1 MRRWYRWSG
10 LAIVL
15 VLAIVLDLYA
25 ESQIGSAEIGRD
37 TMKMYRQKQTGQT
50 DLKPRRV
57 QSSAAPK
64 RTFQE
69 QQAAAEA
76 AAAPAPDTQTKPA
89 VEATTS
95 TTPVVAE
102 STPAV
107 AEPKPVLTGTVPP
120 ATMAASGQ
128 TTKDEL
134 LALLPDTT
142 IACARVNNLDFTLA
156 LIDQYLMGLSP
167 VPMIATMGVRAGLA
181 QVTQDQN
188 LQVINTGGNL
198 TLVVLPPAGQG
209 DPQAALLIPFKGA
222 DSAATLKA
230 AGILTIPDTAY
241 GFKSLTPAQLSADLF
256 KGQSL
261 QPSLTTRQLDETATA
276 PIWLYVNLPKAV
288 EFIAPAAETM
298 LQNQAAA
305 NPQLKS
311 AIDQAEQVKQ
321 IGKEI
326 QCVSVSVY
334 PSGPMLTLDMDL
346 IPAAGS
352 KFGASLNKNMF
363 NLQPT
368 PEMDPI
374 TRGMVTMLQALKVK
388 DPSAVKEEAIV
399 GIRNADKADFV
410 GVFSVPELIAN
421 IAQIASQQPGQ
432 QQSAMQLMMVAGVAQ
447 QMGTQIKSKMAMAF
461 TVQENALNIQIAI
474 PKKHVV
480 ELVQAVK
487 AMQQNMNQAA
497 PQGAATPPA
506 TKPMAPKRVPVP
518 AEPNQPAG
526 ARK

>member
-1 MRRWYRWSG
+1 MRRWYCLSG

-15 VLAIVLDLYA
+15 LLAIVLDLYG
-25 ESQIGSAEIGRD
+25 ESQVGSAEIGRD

-50 DLKPRRV
+50 ELTPRRV

-76 AAAPAPDTQTKPA
+76 AAQPAPDTAAQTTPA
-89 VEATTS
+89 IEKLADATT
-95 TTPVVAE
+95 
-102 STPAV
+102 
-107 AEPKPVLTGTVPP
+107 EPKPAETAMVPAVTATEPKP
-120 ATMAASGQ
+120 AAVAGQ
-128 TTKDEL
+128 TAKDEL
-134 LALLPDTT
+134 LALLPDST
-142 IACARVNNLDFTLA
+142 IACARVNNLDYTLA
-156 LIDQYLMGLSP
+156 LIDQYLMGIAP
-167 VPMIATMGVRAGLA
+167 IPMVATIGVRTGLA
-181 QVTQDQN
+181 QITQDQN
-188 LQVINTGGNL
+188 LQAINTGGNL
-198 TLVVLPPAGQG
+198 ALVVLPPAGQG
-209 DPQAALLIPFKGA
+209 DPQAVLLTPFKGA
-222 DSAATLKA
+222 DSAAALKA
-230 AGILTIPDTAY
+230 ANIIAVPDTAF
-241 GFKSLTPAQLSADLF
+241 GIKALTPAPLSADAF

-261 QPSLTTRQLDETATA
+261 QPALTARQLDETATA

-288 EFIAPAAETM
+288 EFVAPMAEAKM
-298 LQNQAAA
+298 KEQAAA

-311 AIDQAEQVKQ
+311 AIDQTEQIKQ

-326 QCVSVSVY
+326 QCLSVSIY

-352 KFGASLNKNMF
+352 KFGASLNKQLF
-363 NLQPT
+363 DLQPK

-374 TRGMVTMLQALKVK
+374 TRGMVTMLQSMKVK
-388 DPSAVKEEAIV
+388 DPSAVKEEAIA
-399 GIRNADKADFV
+399 GIRNSDKADFV

-421 IAQIASQQPGQ
+421 LVQIISQAPGQ
-432 QQSAMQLMMVAGVAQ
+432 QQSAMQLMMVAGIAQ

-506 TKPMAPKRVPVP
+506 MKPMKPKRAPVP

>member
-50 DLKPRRV
+50 ELKPRRV

-76 AAAPAPDTQTKPA
+76 AAAPAPDTQPKPA
-89 VEATTS
+89 VEATTPA
-95 TTPVVAE
+95 TPAVAE
-102 STPAV
+102 PTPAV
-107 AEPKPVLTGTVPP
+107 AEPKPAGAPSAPTA
-120 ATMAASGQ
+120 ATGQ

-134 LALLPDTT
+134 LALLPTTT
-142 IACARVNNLDFTLA
+142 IACLRVNNLDYTLA
-156 LIDQYLMGLSP
+156 LLDQYLMGIAP
-167 VPMIATMGVRAGLA
+167 IPMVATIGVRTGLA

-188 LQVINTGGNL
+188 LQAINTGGNMAI
-198 TLVVLPPAGQG
+198 VVLPPAGQG
-209 DPQAALLIPFKGA
+209 DPQAVLLTPFKGA
-222 DSAATLKA
+222 DSAAALKA
-230 AGILTIPDTAY
+230 ANIIAVPDTAY
-241 GFKSLTPAQLSADLF
+241 GLKALTPAQLSADQF
-256 KGQSL
+256 KVPSL
-261 QPSLTTRQLDETATA
+261 QPSLTARQLDETATA

-288 EFIAPAAETM
+288 EFVAPAAEAM

-311 AIDQAEQVKQ
+311 ALDQTEQIKQ

-326 QCVSVSVY
+326 QCISISVY

-352 KFGASLNKNMF
+352 KFGASLNKQLF
-363 NLQPT
+363 DLQPK

-388 DPSAVKEEAIV
+388 DPSAVKEEAIA
-399 GIRNADKADFV
+399 GIRNSDKADFV

-421 IAQIASQQPGQ
+421 LAQIASQQPGQ
-432 QQSAMQLMMVAGVAQ
+432 QQSAMQMMMVAGIAQ

-480 ELVQAVK
+480 EMVQAIK
-487 AMQQNMNQAA
+487 ALQQNMNQGA

-506 TKPMAPKRVPVP
+506 AKPMAPKRVPAP

-526 ARK
+526 SGK